1 MLYRPKTA
9 FLLNSL
15 GGPPKPPFYE
25 EQTQERGSIFPR
37 ALQQ

>member
-1 MLYRPKTA
+1 MLYRPETV

-15 GGPPKPPFYE
+15 GGPPKLPFYE
-25 EQTQERGSIFPR
+25 EQTQERENIFPR

>member
-1 MLYRPKTA
+1 MLYGPETV

-15 GGPPKPPFYE
+15 GGPPKLPFYE
-25 EQTQERGSIFPR
+25 EQAQERGSIFPR